1 MKAFTSPPTHHGIFA
16 QVVMRTPAV
25 HVSMPYRVHEIF
37 KILSDT
43 GHKCWYDPAKKI
55 WVMTGDSATDVLK
68 WIVQVVC
75 QRDLSDYKTAW
86 RTAESAV
93 EIESQ

>member
-37 KILSDT
+37 KILLDT
-43 GHKCWYDPAKKI
+43 ESPTRSPNCLD
-55 WVMTGDSATDVLK
+55 AT
-68 WIVQVVC
+68 C
-75 QRDLSDYKTAW
+75 TRRS
-86 RTAESAV
+86 
-93 EIESQ
+93 